1 MKILQVGTGSI
12 RIPPENYGG
21 IELYIFETSRELAH
35 SGNDVTIFDMEE
47 QNIDPATDSAKP
59 IGYIRV
65 PVTKQPTKSGS
76 FLMQYLRSKL
86 PLVRFAMKTGKH
98 IQRTRYDVI
107 HLHVTIIG
115 LVLAIT
121 KPGQRKRMVYTV
133 HSPIWAMEK
142 PGILDRLY
150 IRMDCVLMRRVGHV
164 IVQSEYAR
172 KRVQA
177 TARIP
182 QSKISVVPCGVDTG
196 IYHPAE
202 AQPLILKKYGS
213 EGQKVILFAGRIAPY
228 KGIKYLVDAADIV
241 VNRMGHKEALFL
253 LVGPLQQYGIVETE
267 HTQYIEKLKADIK
280 YCRLEEY
287 VKLAGEIPREDL
299 IALFQSCDIF
309 VLPSLAE
316 SSPAVTLQAMSCAR
330 TVVATAAGGVP
341 EQINDGHN
349 GFIVPP
355 ADDVALAQKIERLL
369 ENPAECMRMGQN
381 GRQLAEEHFGWNRVS
396 SKIAGI
402 YRLNAD

>member
-12 RIPPENYGG
+12 GIPPENYGG
-21 IELYIFETSRELAH
+21 IEQYIFETSRELAH
-35 SGNDVTIFDMEE
+35 SGKDVTIFDMEE
-47 QNIDPATDSAKP
+47 QNIEPATDSAKP

-86 PLVRFAMKTGKH
+86 PLVRFALKTGKH

-142 PGILDRLY
+142 PGIMDRLY
-150 IRMDCVLMRRVGHV
+150 IRMDCFLMRRVGQV
-164 IVQSEYAR
+164 IVQSELR
-172 KRVQA
+172 TQKVQA

-202 AQPLILKKYGS
+202 PETPILKKYGI
-213 EGQKVILFAGRIAPY
+213 EGRKVILFAGRIAPY
-228 KGIKYLVDAADIV
+228 KGVKYLVTAADIV

-253 LVGPLQQYGIVETE
+253 LAGPMNLYRLDGLE
-267 HTQYIEKLKADIK
+267 HAQYIEKLKANIK
-280 YCRLEEY
+280 KCGLEENI
-287 VKLAGEIPREDL
+287 KLAGEVSRKDL
-299 IALFQSCDIF
+299 TALFQSCDIF

-330 TVVATAAGGVP
+330 PVIATAAGGVP

-349 GFIVPP
+349 GFIVPS

-369 ENPAECMRMGQN
+369 ANPAECMRMGQN
-381 GRQLAEEHFGWNRVS
+381 GRQLAEEYFGWNRIS